1 MKEIILFK
9 KALKASNVDF
19 AETNSVA
26 SKKGFLIHPDCCN
39 TRVLDWLNTLPVNY
53 NSTFYKS
60 WKDVTSKNRMELF
73 NDQIAHYMST
83 YGTDFKGTPYIP
95 NDNPAVV
102 AYEQYQVILP
112 ITEEEIEQKI
122 QGMLGSGIAMSQDT
136 IETCLSLL
144 AEFNINIDI
153 NKVKN
158 KEAMMILCKKLGK
171 LPTKEEEMVRY
182 LVYNYTEKT
191 LLIKSRDVINC
202 IKSTRKNISPLIA
215 TYGYDK
221 LSSVFFRFKPL
232 FLAMKKG
239 NEEAIN
245 KLRRLA
251 EKNHNPYIHGYF
263 EKILSGNVDL
273 SKLEENL
280 KGLNNFKKV
289 QLLQTINIRKK
300 QTGVMPII
308 VRNQKLFVKE
318 HEYSTKNKL
327 YKEVYD
333 KVYRSLIESLSA
345 KACTV
350 KLSKGIKI
358 ALPTSEKSFIG
369 NIPLGSYV
377 KMAKTNSIVG
387 IHWKSEEG
395 AKDLDLSYIN
405 HSNQKIGWNS
415 DYYNDDNRIIYSG
428 DVTYANPEAV
438 ELLFCKKS
446 FGDGVVKVNA
456 YSANEKSKF
465 TLFFAKTKDGY
476 KVSSNNMVDP
486 NDIIFSEKLEM
497 TSREMLCGIVANNKF
512 MFANLRTGNKIVSNG
527 NSITSLF
534 IKQAQQTSKGCYL
547 KLKDVLEEA
556 GFTFTDNAEDAKIDF
571 SVFDK
576 SLLINLLS

>member
-191 LLIKSRDVINC
+191 LLIKSRDVINSPKE
-202 IKSTRKNISPLIA
+202 IEIRLKS
-215 TYGYDK
+215 
-221 LSSVFFRFKPL
+221 
-232 FLAMKKG
+232 MKKAAMVRPMPIQKEIC
-239 NEEAIN
+239 NNPRLTKAASLPRSSSHELIDERRISTIR
-245 KLRRLA
+245 LRFSLSTPSI
-251 EKNHNPYIHGYF
+251 KTCPVKMM
-263 EKILSGNVDL
+263 EKIRAILIPSGIME
-273 SKLEENL
+273 S
-280 KGLNNFKKV
+280 
-289 QLLQTINIRKK
+289 R
-300 QTGVMPII
+300 
-308 VRNQKLFVKE
+308 
-318 HEYSTKNKL
+318 
-327 YKEVYD
+327 KEVSSPAR
-333 KVYRSLIESLSA
+333 VRFCSTTGL
-345 KACTV
+345 
-350 KLSKGIKI
+350 
-358 ALPTSEKSFIG
+358 
-369 NIPLGSYV
+369 
-377 KMAKTNSIVG
+377 
-387 IHWKSEEG
+387 
-395 AKDLDLSYIN
+395 
-405 HSNQKIGWNS
+405 
-415 DYYNDDNRIIYSG
+415 
-428 DVTYANPEAV
+428 VTA
-438 ELLFCKKS
+438 
-446 FGDGVVKVNA
+446 
-456 YSANEKSKF
+456 
-465 TLFFAKTKDGY
+465 
-476 KVSSNNMVDP
+476 
-486 NDIIFSEKLEM
+486 
-497 TSREMLCGIVANNKF
+497 
-512 MFANLRTGNKIVSNG
+512 
-527 NSITSLF
+527 
-534 IKQAQQTSKGCYL
+534 
-547 KLKDVLEEA
+547 
-556 GFTFTDNAEDAKIDF
+556 
-571 SVFDK
+571 
-576 SLLINLLS
+576 